1 MSINSAMLAGVSG
14 LTANSSAL
22 AAISQNIANVN
33 TVGYKRSAAAF
44 QTVINA
50 QTGGSG
56 YSAGGVMATAR
67 HYTSQL
73 GQLQR
78 TTSGT
83 DLGID
88 GQGFFVVTERPEGSD
103 RTDSRLFTRAGAF
116 QIDDQGYLKNTAG
129 LYLQGWP
136 ADSDGN
142 IDYDPSDMS
151 RLASRTVGS
160 VGGAAEATTRAEVT
174 ANRKSSQAVNVNTPP
189 LAT

>member
-33 TVGYKRSAAAF
+33 TYGYKRSSAAF

-50 QTGGSG
+50 QTAGSG

-83 DLGID
+83 DLAID
-88 GQGFFVVTERPEGSD
+88 AQALITGRVTGVEMYEGEPYLVVGGSVLPL
-103 RTDSRLFTRAGAF
+103 TSVFALSQAETASN
-116 QIDDQGYLKNTAG
+116 NTANANTNTST
-129 LYLQGWP
+129 QTQ
-136 ADSDGN
+136 SN
-142 IDYDPSDMS
+142 
-151 RLASRTVGS
+151 AS
-160 VGGAAEATTRAEVT
+160 
-174 ANRKSSQAVNVNTPP
+174 
-189 LAT
+189 